1 MIRKMFLKWLNMF
14 LERTEED
21 YRMANIAGVIEDDDR
36 KLMKEFRAKIKSL
49 NQKCESC
56 RLFSICCIL
65 SEVIK

>member
-1 MIRKMFLKWLNMF
+1 MIRKMFLRWLNKF

-49 NQKCESC
+49 NQKWGGDV
-56 RLFSICCIL
+56 R
-65 SEVIK
+65 

>member
-1 MIRKMFLKWLNMF
+1 MIRKMFLKWLNKL

-49 NQKCESC
+49 NQKWGGDV
-56 RLFSICCIL
+56 R
-65 SEVIK
+65 